1 MAITYNNLA
10 CYYKSIDKP
19 RSALIYLEKAL
30 EIESTMQELSFKAD
44 THLNTCAVL
53 SMMKRHDLAKDH
65 AQNAIMIVQASLLK
79 ELMPQMKSAA
89 GDQKKMKEDSSK
101 VHEL

>member
-1 MAITYNNLA
+1 
-10 CYYKSIDKP
+10 
-19 RSALIYLEKAL
+19 
-30 EIESTMQELSFKAD
+30 
-44 THLNTCAVL
+44 
-53 SMMKRHDLAKDH
+53 MMKRHDLAKDH